1 MKIED
6 IKLYTQ
12 EEVVDLDIVSK
23 RDLLFLINSF
33 LSADFKKRNKILK
46 KLE

>member
-12 EEVVDLDIVSK
+12 EEIVDLDIVSK
-23 RDLLFLINSF
+23 RDLLFLINNF